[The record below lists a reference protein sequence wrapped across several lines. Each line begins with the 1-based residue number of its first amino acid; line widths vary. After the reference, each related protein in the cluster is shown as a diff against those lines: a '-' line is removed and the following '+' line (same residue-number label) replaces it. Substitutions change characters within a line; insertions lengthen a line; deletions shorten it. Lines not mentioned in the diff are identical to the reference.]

1 MLTYQILFLIW
12 EAGVK
17 KLVKKVRVVE
27 GLHDVQEDDENV
39 KVMWALEVLMPNVPL
54 SGSYLQDFE

>member
-39 KVMWALEVLMPNVPL
+39 KVM
-54 SGSYLQDFE
+54 